1 MNLGSEIVKN
11 IFDDNAK
18 GVIDTI
24 NQALLV
30 KINDQ
35 IEEMKKN
42 VIDSVYENDFSYM
55 LDKKKHKKEE
65 EEEEDEDE
73 DEEEED
79 LDDKDLANNYGD
91 KTKITRG
98 DIISQAIHNKKKKGK
113 KK

>member
-55 LDKKKHKKEE
+55 LVEKKKHKK
-65 EEEEDEDE
+65 EEEDEDE